1 MVLAI
6 GTANGAAGRGRAIAV
21 PARKAGASVRVPMAA
36 LRPVRTANRLQASIL
51 GPADPAGLVD
61 VEVGR
66 CGGVRSSELRHDRRE
81 RR

>member
-1 MVLAI
+1 
-6 GTANGAAGRGRAIAV
+6 
-21 PARKAGASVRVPMAA
+21 MAA